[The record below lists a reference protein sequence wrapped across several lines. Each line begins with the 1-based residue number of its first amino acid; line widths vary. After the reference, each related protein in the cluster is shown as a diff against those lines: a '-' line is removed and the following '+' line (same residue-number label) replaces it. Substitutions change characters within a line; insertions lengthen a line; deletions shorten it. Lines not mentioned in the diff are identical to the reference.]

1 MPTRGLRWYFDHN
14 DGRMIHKWLH
24 YFPIYERHLKPF
36 RGRAV
41 TMLEIGV
48 SHGGSLQMWRHHL
61 GRRSTIVGFDI
72 EPRVAE
78 LAERGIDVLVGD
90 QADPVF
96 LDDLVARYGEFD
108 VVLDDGS
115 HHPDHQIASICHLW
129 PHVAEG
135 GVYIVEDLHS
145 NYWAA
150 YGAGR
155 GQSHTFIAW
164 LHDRIDD
171 MHAFHSEDAAFVVN
185 EWTRTLDGIH
195 IYDSV
200 AVIEKATRERPE
212 HRKTGRPAFDDA
224 YGIDVNELID
234 EQHREQL
241 RSLSSTRARLRR
253 LRTDPSGTLRRA
265 LARVRR

>member
-1 MPTRGLRWYFDHN
+1 MRTPTPTRGLRWYFDHN

-96 LDDLVARYGEFD
+96 LDELVARYGEFD

-164 LHDRIDD
+164 
-171 MHAFHSEDAAFVVN
+171 AA
-185 EWTRTLDGIH
+185 
-195 IYDSV
+195 
-200 AVIEKATRERPE
+200 
-212 HRKTGRPAFDDA
+212 
-224 YGIDVNELID
+224 
-234 EQHREQL
+234 
-241 RSLSSTRARLRR
+241 
-253 LRTDPSGTLRRA
+253 
-265 LARVRR
+265 

>member
-1 MPTRGLRWYFDHN
+1 
-14 DGRMIHKWLH
+14 MIHKWLH
-24 YFPIYERHLKPF
+24 YFPIYERHLSPF

-61 GRRSTIVGFDI
+61 GRRSRIVGFDI
-72 EPRVAE
+72 EPRVAD
-78 LAERGIDVLVGD
+78 LAEQGIDVLVGD
-90 QADPVF
+90 QSDPVF
-96 LDDLVARYGEFD
+96 LDGLVRRYGEFD

-115 HHPDHQIASICHLW
+115 HFPEHQITSICHLW

-155 GQSHTFIAW
+155 GQPNTFISW
-164 LHDRIDD
+164 LHERIDD
-171 MHAFHSEDAAFVVN
+171 MHAFHSEDAAFQVN
-185 EWTRTLDGIH
+185 EWTRTVNAIH

-200 AVIEKATRERPE
+200 AVLEKVERERPV
-212 HRKTGRPAFDDA
+212 HRRAGRPSFEDID
-224 YGIDVNELID
+224 GINVDEVID
-234 EQHREQL
+234 QQHREQL
-241 RSLSSTRARLRR
+241 RSLSSPAARLRR
-253 LRTDPSGTLRRA
+253 LRRDPRCTLRRV
-265 LARVRR
+265 LARVRQTR